1 MNCHSERSE
10 ESPHFSRGT
19 TVYTISENALTC
31 IIHEGTAS
39 GCWEREIAAKM
50 LAAA

>member
-1 MNCHSERSE
+1 MFLTQEA
-10 ESPHFSRGT
+10 SR
-19 TVYTISENALTC
+19 ILTC